1 MHAGKV
7 ADAAGNGHETLVLD
21 GPGLCADPHARVS
34 VLRVGEE
41 RHEEDLHALVGHD
54 ARQLGELDVVAD
66 QHADAGAVRVEGL
79 HHAAAAQT
87 PALHLVGRDVHLL
100 VHVVGAVAAA
110 EEADV
115 VEPSVGLDVG
125 HAAGDDVDVVAD
137 GQLDEAVA
145 DLLGVLCQ
153 PADRLCFAQVVEAGH
168 ERGVEVLG
176 EEHEVALV
184 VRDGIDEELDLLEDV
199 VEGLVGTHLPLHEAH
214 ADGGLLVHELL
225 CRGLVVDVVPLQER
239 GAVARL
245 LVVGQVVGH
254 DAPHVEVVRELE
266 GQHRVVDLARADA
279 VDVLLGTHP
288 VGVLVVVGDAAAE
301 HDRLEVE
308 LLAELLAVVVHAS
321 GQAQAAV
328 VGVDEYLD
336 AVEDVALGVVGR
348 EGLVAGDL
356 CVGVVALDHVVID
369 DDREG
374 AAHDPLAD
382 DRDDLPLGE
391 DVDQFVDLL
400 AGPEYVLVRIDAREG
415 LCQLPVVLHLEVAD
429 LDPVDLVHVCH
440 MP

>member
-1 MHAGKV
+1 M
-7 ADAAGNGHETLVLD
+7 
-21 GPGLCADPHARVS
+21 
-34 VLRVGEE
+34 
-41 RHEEDLHALVGHD
+41 
-54 ARQLGELDVVAD
+54 
-66 QHADAGAVRVEGL
+66 
-79 HHAAAAQT
+79 
-87 PALHLVGRDVHLL
+87 
-100 VHVVGAVAAA
+100 
-110 EEADV
+110 
-115 VEPSVGLDVG
+115 
-125 HAAGDDVDVVAD
+125 
-137 GQLDEAVA
+137 
-145 DLLGVLCQ
+145 
-153 PADRLCFAQVVEAGH
+153 
-168 ERGVEVLG
+168 
-176 EEHEVALV
+176 
-184 VRDGIDEELDLLEDV
+184 
-199 VEGLVGTHLPLHEAH
+199 
-214 ADGGLLVHELL
+214 
-225 CRGLVVDVVPLQER
+225 
-239 GAVARL
+239 ARL

-336 AVEDVALGVVGR
+336 AVEDVALGVVSR

-400 AGPEYVLVRIDAREG
+400 AGPEYVLVRIYAREG